1 MIFPTFLLKKTLS
14 EHMLGSA
21 KHFPYILYLIL
32 KAQSEVE
39 IIIILILQMGKPRLT
54 EFLEQTQAPTARRR

>member
-21 KHFPYILYLIL
+21 KHFPHILYLIL

-54 EFLEQTQAPTARRR
+54 EVLEQTQAPTARRR